1 MCIPTWIIIIRSFW
15 PFCDRR
21 HRISRFISRN
31 DCKNL
36 HTCWTFYGSVLSG
49 TYPQFRLAYKSLL
62 VNIKISIKIVLF
74 IFVGAVSASA
84 ESINYI
90 LGSKEKG
97 KAAVLMVG
105 GAAESLYCKP
115 GTYRI
120 VLKKRKGFV
129 KLALKNG

>member
-1 MCIPTWIIIIRSFW
+1 MKLEVQLTYFWIQQKFK
-15 PFCDRR
+15 FTNYN
-21 HRISRFISRN
+21 F
-31 DCKNL
+31 
-36 HTCWTFYGSVLSG
+36 F
-49 TYPQFRLAYKSLL
+49 
-62 VNIKISIKIVLF
+62 LF
-74 IFVGAVSASA
+74 LGGVSASA

-129 KLALKNG
+129 KLALKNGFVKNLYYSYIYQIKNYHMQ